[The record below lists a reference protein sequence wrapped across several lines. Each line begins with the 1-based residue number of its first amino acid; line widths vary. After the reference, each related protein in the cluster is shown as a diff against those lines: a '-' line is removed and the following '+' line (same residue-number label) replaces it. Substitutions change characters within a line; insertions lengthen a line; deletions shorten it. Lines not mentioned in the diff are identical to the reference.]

1 MMEERFKLMKKF
13 ENGTIDQDELVELRD
28 ILSEDMDHMFE
39 RELECV
45 SVGFLLGITQAALIA
60 ENIGLARDTA
70 RKLFIN

>member
-1 MMEERFKLMKKF
+1 MEERFKLMKKF